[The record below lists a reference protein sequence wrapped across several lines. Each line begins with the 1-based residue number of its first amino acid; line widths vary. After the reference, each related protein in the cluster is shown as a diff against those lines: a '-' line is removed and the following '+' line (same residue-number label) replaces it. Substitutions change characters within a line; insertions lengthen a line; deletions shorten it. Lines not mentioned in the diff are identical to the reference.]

1 MGVKYKIVYYTY
13 IILLKLNLFGEI
25 CGEVRGECGRL
36 CVCVGVCGE
45 VCGGVCVLYVSWGY
59 LEPV

>member
-45 VCGGVCVLYVSWGY
+45 VRGGVCVLYV
-59 LEPV
+59 